1 MITGDILGERARL
14 SPEAVAL
21 IHVPTRRQFTYAE
34 LNRRA
39 LRCARV
45 WTDLCAL
52 APGDRVCILSENRVE
67 YVDAFWAA
75 GKSGIVLVPLGTRST
90 AHELQQILADCEPRC
105 LMYSARYEK
114 IALELQQLVAF
125 EHLLSLDGEVS
136 RANAL
141 SYSKAINQV
150 LPDALSAKLQAEDI
164 FCLLYTSGTTGRPK
178 GVMIPHRQIAWN
190 AYNTVVSWQL
200 RQSDRVQVYTPMY
213 HAGGLT
219 VFMTPLF
226 AIGGSIVLHD
236 GFDAAEVLRAL
247 REYECTLLFGVPT
260 IFSMLLGMLLDLPE
274 FATLDLSHVR
284 WCASG
289 GAPLPL
295 QLLRA
300 YQERGLVF
308 RQGYG
313 LTEVGVNCFAIS
325 DEDSL
330 RKAGS
335 IGKPMMFT
343 EAKLID
349 AEGNR
354 VATDAVGGLEV
365 GELCLRGPHVCR
377 GYWNNPAAT
386 AQVLDAEGWFHTG
399 DLARSDEEGFFYIA
413 GRSKDMI
420 ISGGVNIY
428 PAEIEK
434 ELLDHPAV
442 AEVSV
447 MGATDEK
454 WGEVPVA
461 VVVLKSG
468 VSASDLEL
476 IEFLRLR
483 INKIKLPRQVIF
495 IEALPRNAYG
505 KVLKLE
511 LRDRLKNDGVRT
523 LKSGVGDEAI
533 R

>member
-14 SPEAVAL
+14 SPDVIAL
-21 IHVPTRRQFTYAE
+21 IHAPTRLQFTYAE

-39 LRCARV
+39 LQCARV
-45 WTDLCAL
+45 WTDLCSLRA
-52 APGDRVCILSENRVE
+52 GDRVCILSENRVE
-67 YVDAFWAA
+67 YVDAFWAS
-75 GKSGIVLVPLGTRST
+75 GKSGVILVPLGTRST
-90 AHELQQILADCEPRC
+90 AHELSQILADCRPRC
-105 LMYSARYEK
+105 LMYSASYEK
-114 IALELQQLVAF
+114 LAKELKALAAVEHSLPLDVETGGPNELNFATAMDRVRP
-125 EHLLSLDGEVS
+125 ET
-136 RANAL
+136 
-141 SYSKAINQV
+141 
-150 LPDALSAKLQAEDI
+150 LSARLQPEDI

-200 RQSDRVQVYTPMY
+200 RATDRVQIYTPMY

-219 VFMTPLF
+219 VFMAPLF
-226 AIGGSIVLHD
+226 AIGGSVVLHN
-236 GFDAAEVLRAL
+236 GFDPAELLQAFGDYR
-247 REYECTLLFGVPT
+247 CTILFGVPT
-260 IFSMLLGMLLDLPE
+260 IFKMLLDAPE
-274 FATLDLSHVR
+274 FASLDSTHLR
-284 WCASG
+284 WCCSG
-289 GAPLPL
+289 GAPLPVE
-295 QLLRA
+295 LLRA
-300 YQERGLVF
+300 YQERGLTF

-313 LTEVGVNCFAIS
+313 LTEVGVNCFTMS

-330 RKAGS
+330 RKPGS

-349 AEGNR
+349 FKGNQ
-354 VATDAVGGLEV
+354 VVTNAV
-365 GELCLRGPHVCR
+365 GELCLRGPHVSR

-399 DLARSDEEGFFYIA
+399 DLARCDEDEFFYIA

-442 AEVSV
+442 VEVSV
-447 MGATDEK
+447 IGAADEK

-461 VVVLKSG
+461 FVTLKSAARI
-468 VSASDLEL
+468 SEHEL

-505 KVLKLE
+505 KVLKRNLQ
-511 LRDRLKNDGVRT
+511 DRLRH
-523 LKSGVGDEAI
+523 LKAGAGEDDSVSPE
-533 R
+533 RESS